1 MKSSTNPNSR
11 FNFPFPK
18 RSTRQAQTGVPSFR
32 AFIRQVV
39 PLGSRGT
46 ILFLLLLTLLSSC
59 KKDEVTQTY
68 STANRVFVSFS
79 VLSYAELFNAMG
91 NPGQFVSVRSTTR
104 NGVTGVLMTNSA
116 GSHFYQLDKVDL
128 TSFYFGLGG
137 LIMGTNNYG
146 ELESLAYDLACPNCN
161 RADTRMDLHSNGT
174 STCPHCHIS
183 YDLNNYGI
191 ITNTEGNT
199 IHASPR
205 GLYRYRIMFDGTT
218 VNVYN

>member
-1 MKSSTNPNSR
+1 MKSSTTPNSHSNR
-11 FNFPFPK
+11 LHGIPHLVAVL
-18 RSTRQAQTGVPSFR
+18 SA
-32 AFIRQVV
+32 
-39 PLGSRGT
+39 LC
-46 ILFLLLLTLLSSC
+46 LLCVLSVSC
-59 KKDEVTQTY
+59 KKDETTQTY

-79 VLSYAELFNAMG
+79 VLHYAELFNAMG
-91 NPGQFVSVRSTTR
+91 NPGQFVTVRSTTQ

-116 GSHFYQLDKVDL
+116 TSHFYQLDKVDL

-137 LIMGTNNYG
+137 LILGTNNYA

-161 RADTRMDLHSNGT
+161 RADKRMTLGT
-174 STCPHCHIS
+174 DGTVRCPHCHIV

-191 ITNTEGNT
+191 IANTEENT
-199 IHASPR
+199 IHATPR

>member
-1 MKSSTNPNSR
+1 MKSSTIPNSHSKYLHGI
-11 FNFPFPK
+11 PY
-18 RSTRQAQTGVPSFR
+18 
-32 AFIRQVV
+32 
-39 PLGSRGT
+39 LGAA
-46 ILFLLLLTLLSSC
+46 LCALCLLSALCVSC

-79 VLSYAELFNAMG
+79 VLNYAELFNAMG

-161 RADTRMDLHSNGT
+161 RADIRMTLQSNGT
-174 STCPHCHIS
+174 STCPHCHII

-199 IHASPR
+199 IHATPR